1 MSRSSSQVRGP
12 LQVSIPDHSIGLRNY
27 GDLDSRLPASP
38 SPHARKPSYDA
49 WSNKSGASREANSR
63 THSRLPSLQTNQL
76 PPTTP
81 GPLTSNTATSSH
93 SRLSS
98 VQASQLFLDSP
109 GPPTSRTITQ
119 SFYQPNSRPMSR
131 GRLDSEDL
139 LPPPPIGAN
148 YVDHVPS
155 PTGSRSSSLVRGRP
169 DSVTSSNP
177 TSRANS
183 PAAGS
188 AAKLNKKRTWM
199 RSKSHGREGSISA
212 IREPWAFI
220 VGTPEKTE
228 YNLQWYIAKQPV
240 SELWD
245 EQGDLFVHLFGE
257 TEGPSFRL
265 NSNTIESS
273 KAFQRLLGA
282 VPRSRESS
290 VADVNRGMRQMSLGT
305 NKQLSSRDGG
315 QKHLNIALTLSNGS
329 NLDTSDLENLVAVRN
344 LFAFLV
350 GQILVGT
357 PKQPTLYAVFKNIA
371 GLLEHYEFTNNDG
384 STFGEIPKQNFLGYI
399 EDLRLD
405 DVRNSREKTLE
416 ALVLGE
422 RMKAWQ
428 LYNEGYV
435 HAIGKWNEIYAMD
448 SENMRLITPLSR
460 KRMEKSHMD
469 LHNRLHA
476 AELRLNDFDFPS
488 LFQGIAASSTFQ
500 KAIDVKTWRASWTLM
515 KKFTTNY
522 YKNKYG
528 AWPPKASSKKNAF
541 EESGLNRI
549 VLQEMYKDFCDLYDM
564 LVDKTNP
571 TTRSA
576 DLAAHDERLAESD
589 QHHFLR
595 HLMSEFDRSSPP
607 VKPPVPYDLC
617 LVPDLKLVVRDY
629 GSLSEKKQAK
639 ERTRKLKSDE
649 INLALIQSY
658 DRDSMRATSFL
669 ESFMAYERSLYQGKS
684 MEEIVD
690 HRIGQWIFLYVILQS
705 LPLLVVD
712 APGVRWTEGVEYFLC
727 EVPKG
732 TPPWLR
738 EDQVERRAYR
748 GATGQGLAHTKPDAF
763 SNSVEGIYSR
773 SHCWERARLWGHGTA
788 KVPIHGGLPDN
799 PTRGRQYESKRTMSH
814 GTNELNDFIKDLPPP
829 PAAFPGQR
837 ISSFN
842 SSPRDSWVTGL
853 EGLPLPPPL
862 RIDASGMPGRK
873 ASASDLSKTFDD
885 ILGPATATSTTKK
898 KGWGSFSG

>member
-1 MSRSSSQVRGP
+1 MSRSSSQVRDP
-12 LQVSIPDHSIGLRNY
+12 LQVSIPDHSIALRNY
-27 GDLDSRLPASP
+27 GDLNSGLPASP
-38 SPHARKPSYDA
+38 SLHARKPSYDA
-49 WSNKSGASREANSR
+49 WSTKSGASRDANSR

-76 PPTTP
+76 PPITP
-81 GPLTSNTATSSH
+81 GPLTGNTATSSH

-119 SFYQPNSRPMSR
+119 SFYQPSSRPTSR
-131 GRLDSEDL
+131 GRLGSEDL
-139 LPPPPIGAN
+139 LPPPPIGTN

-199 RSKSHGREGSISA
+199 RNRSYGGAESIA
-212 IREPWAFI
+212 ATREPWAFI
-220 VGTPEKTE
+220 VGAPEKME
-228 YNLQWYIAKQPV
+228 YNLQQYIAKQPV

-257 TEGPSFRL
+257 SEGASFRL

-273 KAFQRLLGA
+273 RAFQRLLGVA
-282 VPRSRESS
+282 PQSRESS
-290 VADVNRGMRQMSLGT
+290 VADVNRGMRHMSLGT
-305 NKQLSSRDGG
+305 NKQLSRGENAT
-315 QKHLNIALTLSNGS
+315 KHLNIGLTLSSPSDLEPN
-329 NLDTSDLENLVAVRN
+329 DLENLVAVRN

-357 PKQPTLYAVFKNIA
+357 PKQPTLYTVFKNIA
-371 GLLEHYEFTNNDG
+371 GLLEHYEFTNKDG
-384 STFGEIPKQNFLGYI
+384 STFGEIPKQNFLGYV

-422 RMKAWQ
+422 KMKAWQ

-435 HAIGKWNEIYAMD
+435 HAIGKWDEIYAMD
-448 SENMRLITPLSR
+448 SENMRFITPLSR

-476 AELRLNDFDFPS
+476 AEHILNDFDFPS
-488 LFQGIAASSTFQ
+488 LFQGVAASSTFQ
-500 KAIDVKTWRASWTLM
+500 KAIDVKTWKASWTSM
-515 KKFTTNY
+515 RKFTMNY

-549 VLQEMYKDFCDLYDM
+549 VLQELYKDFCDLYDM

-589 QHHFLR
+589 QYHFLR

-629 GSLSEKKQAK
+629 GSMSERKQAK

-658 DRDSMRATSFL
+658 DRDSMRATPFL
-669 ESFMAYERSLYQGKS
+669 ESFMGYERSTYQGKS
-684 MEEIVD
+684 IVEIVD

-738 EDQVERRAYR
+738 EDQVERQAYR
-748 GATGQGLAHTKPDAF
+748 TASGQGLVHTKPDAF

-773 SHCWERARLWGHGTA
+773 SYCWERARIWSHGTA
-788 KVPIHGGLPDN
+788 KMPIQGDLSDD
-799 PTRGRQYESKRTMSH
+799 PTRGRQYQSKRTMSH
-814 GTNELNDFIKDLPPP
+814 GTKELDNFIKNLPPP
-829 PAAFPGQR
+829 PAFSSGQR
-837 ISSFN
+837 ISSLN
-842 SSPRDSWVTGL
+842 NSPRDSWVTGL
-853 EGLPLPPPL
+853 EPLPLPPPL
-862 RIDASGMPGRK
+862 NIDASGIPGRK
-873 ASASDLSKTFDD
+873 VSIPDLSKTFDD
-885 ILGPATATSTTKK
+885 ILGPATSTKK